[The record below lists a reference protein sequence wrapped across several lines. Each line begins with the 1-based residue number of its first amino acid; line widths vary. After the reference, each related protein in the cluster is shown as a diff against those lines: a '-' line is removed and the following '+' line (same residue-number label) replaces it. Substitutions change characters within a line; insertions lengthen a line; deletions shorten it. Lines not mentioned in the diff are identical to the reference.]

1 MSGEDGRP
9 VRVSS
14 WDIEADALVERKA
27 KKHPVAE
34 EATED
39 GRTYAVDAQPARRR
53 QIHISPR
60 DPAAYL
66 KAVDTLHKHGFGV
79 PSEELAG
86 LKRAVERHLDPDD
99 PASNVVLG
107 PVRRQ
112 KKLSVPGRFKPDYRA
127 FEKWLVEG
135 VERNDFVPDNFGF
148 WCAAKIDAGHVDLD
162 RLGFSKDMITRVK
175 AAIAPD
181 AAREPM
187 FGPVQFL
194 AVVSEIHVDR
204 LENALE
210 FLRLEPGGQEIERQQ
225 ARGAYLAN
233 DELDRCIDAC
243 RSWRIYDE
251 PGAEV
256 AAEIVGALFKEMNRR
271 GISKAE
277 LAERAGVSEK
287 TLDTWNHAEA
297 EKRTPP
303 QLPKIAAC
311 LEAIGLRLMVVPEA
325 DIVRLGKKR

>member
-1 MSGEDGRP
+1 MTDEKHP
-9 VRVSS
+9 VRVSE
-14 WDIEADALVERKA
+14 WEVQADRLVEKQAAAHRNSRKFA
-27 KKHPVAE
+27 D
-34 EATED
+34 D
-39 GRTYAVDAQPARRR
+39 GRTYAVDAQPMHRR
-53 QIHISPR
+53 QTHISPR
-60 DPAAYL
+60 DPAAYF
-66 KAVDTLHKHGFGV
+66 KAVDKLHKHGV
-79 PSEELAG
+79 DAPSEELAG
-86 LKRAVERHLDPDD
+86 AKRAVDRHLNPDD
-99 PASNVVLG
+99 PASSVVLG
-107 PVRRQ
+107 PLRRQ

-135 VERNDFVPDNFGF
+135 VERNNFVPDNFGF
-148 WCAAKIDAGHVDLD
+148 WCAAKMDAGRVDLD
-162 RLGFSKDMITRVK
+162 RLGFSKDMISRVK
-175 AAIAPD
+175 AAIAPN

-194 AVVSEIHVDR
+194 AVVSGIHVDR

-256 AAEIVGALFKEMNRR
+256 AAEIVGALFEEMNRR

-325 DIVRLGKKR
+325 DIVRLGKKRQ